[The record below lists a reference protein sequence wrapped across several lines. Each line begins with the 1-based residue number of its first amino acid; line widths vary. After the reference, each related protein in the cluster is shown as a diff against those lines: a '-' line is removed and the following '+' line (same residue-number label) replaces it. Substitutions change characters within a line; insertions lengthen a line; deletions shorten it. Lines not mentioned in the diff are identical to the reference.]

1 MDAIG
6 GSENAAMSLVRVA
19 SHVHSEWSYDGKW
32 RLPQLAA
39 SFAKRGYRVVLMT
52 EHDRGFDESRRL
64 EHRLACQEASSEKIL
79 LVPGIEYSDP
89 TNVIHFL
96 VWGDVP
102 FVGSAVEPDRV
113 LASVQENEGVAV
125 FAHPSRKEAWRRFD
139 PAWHNKVLG
148 IEFWNRKT
156 DGWAPSKHAWPLLR
170 MTNCVAMAG
179 LDFHDSRQFFPMV
192 TFVELEGSISET
204 SVLAALRKQRCRSKV
219 LGLEP
224 SALTDGLHAEA
235 LRGADG
241 LRRVAARWYRTAL
254 RVHSKKN

>member
-1 MDAIG
+1 MT
-6 GSENAAMSLVRVA
+6 LVRVA

-32 RLPQLAA
+32 QLSELAA

-102 FVGSAVEPDRV
+102 FVGSGVEPERV
-113 LASVQENEGVAV
+113 LASVRECQGVAV
-125 FAHPSRKEAWRRFD
+125 FAHPTRKEAWKRFD
-139 PAWHNKVLG
+139 PAWANQVFG

-170 MTNCVAMAG
+170 MTNSVAMAG
-179 LDFHDSRQFFPMV
+179 LDFHDARQFFPMV
-192 TFVELEGSISET
+192 TLVGLEGAISEAN
-204 SVLAALRKQRCRSKV
+204 VLAALRQRRCRSKV

-224 SALTDGLHAEA
+224 SALADGLQAEA

-241 LRRVAARWYRTAL
+241 LRRGAARLYRIAL
-254 RVHSKKN
+254 RGYSKKN

>member
-1 MDAIG
+1 MT
-6 GSENAAMSLVRVA
+6 LVRAA

-32 RLPQLAA
+32 QLSELGA

-89 TNVIHFL
+89 TNVIHLL

-102 FVGSAVEPDRV
+102 FVGSGVEPDRV
-113 LASVQENEGVAV
+113 LASVQEYQGIAV

-139 PAWHNKVLG
+139 PAWTSQVFG

-156 DGWAPSKHAWPLLR
+156 DGWAPSKYAWPLLR
-170 MTNCVAMAG
+170 MTNSVAMAG

-192 TFVELEGSISET
+192 TFVELEGGISEAN
-204 SVLAALRKQRCRSKV
+204 VLVAMRKRRCRSTV

-235 LRGADG
+235 LHGVDRM
-241 LRRVAARWYRTAL
+241 RRVAARLYRNAL
-254 RVHSKKN
+254 RGHSKKN